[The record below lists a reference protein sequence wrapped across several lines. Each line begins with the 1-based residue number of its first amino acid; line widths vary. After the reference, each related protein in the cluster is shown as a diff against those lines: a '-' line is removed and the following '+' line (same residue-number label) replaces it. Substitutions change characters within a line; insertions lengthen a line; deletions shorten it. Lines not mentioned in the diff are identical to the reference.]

1 MLRFEYFNS
10 WVKSPRYFLF
20 FGYSIFVVFLHYQ
33 FCYECFPYS
42 GELSFCQFCVCRFTF
57 LIQLCIP
64 QCILSFV
71 WYKIPV
77 DKRKLLL
84 LLVIIFINKRC
95 FLLLINIHHHPL
107 PPFLHV
113 LRSFKHLHFSKIQY
127 LILAHRYVLSGD
139 FQNESMYKNYSSTSF
154 VMQLQS
160 FWCPALTVGNP
171 LRSLI

>member
-1 MLRFEYFNS
+1 MLFKNNQHCLNRTLKPLS
-10 WVKSPRYFLF
+10 LLALFLF
-20 FGYSIFVVFLHYQ
+20 TGSLAAMAAGK
-33 FCYECFPYS
+33 PAPS
-42 GELSFCQFCVCRFTF
+42 SLSNTLALT
-57 LIQLCIP
+57 LITLM
-64 QCILSFV
+64 LV
-71 WYKIPV
+71 
-77 DKRKLLL
+77 